1 MYEGLERRSGVD
13 RRAVPRPDS
22 PGRRAT
28 DLPTTQQR
36 KVLSIIEQYFGATG
50 EACPARYLARR
61 LNLHH
66 STVQDH
72 LRALFQ
78 KGWLR
83 TPNAPAMLQDR
94 DVSN

>member
-1 MYEGLERRSGVD
+1 MYDGLERRSGGD
-13 RRAVPRPDS
+13 RRAVPRSDS

-28 DLPTTQQR
+28 DLPTQQR
-36 KVLSIIEQYFGATG
+36 QVLLIIEQYVGATG

-83 TPNAPAMLQDR
+83 TPNAPASLQDR
-94 DVSN
+94 DVA